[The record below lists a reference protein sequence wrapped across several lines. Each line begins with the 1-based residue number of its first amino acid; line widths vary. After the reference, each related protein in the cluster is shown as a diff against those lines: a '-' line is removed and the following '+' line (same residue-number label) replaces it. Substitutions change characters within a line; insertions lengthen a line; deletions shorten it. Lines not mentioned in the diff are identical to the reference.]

1 MAMSKRTEMA
11 RTFAVSSQKG
21 GVGKT
26 TTAANLAAVWSE
38 AGARVL
44 AVDFDPQFALTR
56 SLGWAPSDAPAT
68 AVDVI
73 AGHSE
78 LGAAAVNVRAGL
90 DLLCGHRDLAK
101 LELTLVA
108 QTKREEFL
116 ARALKDSLFDYDAII
131 IDCPP
136 NLGLL
141 TVNALFAARE
151 VLVPVSML
159 DAGAYQGAGEVR
171 ATIARLREQDVDV
184 RVSAVVR
191 TLGDRRRV
199 SYQVIDTALD
209 QLGLPVAETVIPLRA
224 EFNNALTEGRP
235 VVWHRPDSAGAYA
248 YRKLAQEIDNGVP
261 MLRAVA

>member
-1 MAMSKRTEMA
+1 MAMSKRTGMA

-38 AGARVL
+38 TGVRVL

-90 DLLCGHRDLAK
+90 DLLCGHRDLAR

-108 QTKREEFL
+108 QTKCEDSS
-116 ARALKDSLFDYDAII
+116 RAPEGQPLRLRRDHRRLPATLGCHRDAM
-131 IDCPP
+131 
-136 NLGLL
+136 
-141 TVNALFAARE
+141 FAARE

-159 DAGAYQGAGEVR
+159 DAARTRARGATSDDRPLAR
-171 ATIARLREQDVDV
+171 A
-184 RVSAVVR
+184 
-191 TLGDRRRV
+191 RRRR
-199 SYQVIDTALD
+199 SRHRGRADARRPPARQLPVIDTALTNS
-209 QLGLPVAETVIPLRA
+209 GFR
-224 EFNNALTEGRP
+224 
-235 VVWHRPDSAGAYA
+235 S
-248 YRKLAQEIDNGVP
+248 
-261 MLRAVA
+261 

>member
-1 MAMSKRTEMA
+1 MPNRTEIA

-38 AGARVL
+38 TGVRVL

-78 LGAAAVNVRAGL
+78 LGAVAVHVRAGL
-90 DLLCGHRDLAK
+90 DVLCAHRDLAK

-116 ARALKDSLFDYDAII
+116 ARALKDSVFDYDTII

-141 TVNALFAARE
+141 TVNALF
-151 VLVPVSML
+151 
-159 DAGAYQGAGEVR
+159 
-171 ATIARLREQDVDV
+171 
-184 RVSAVVR
+184 
-191 TLGDRRRV
+191 
-199 SYQVIDTALD
+199 
-209 QLGLPVAETVIPLRA
+209 
-224 EFNNALTEGRP
+224 
-235 VVWHRPDSAGAYA
+235 
-248 YRKLAQEIDNGVP
+248 
-261 MLRAVA
+261 

>member
-1 MAMSKRTEMA
+1 MA

-38 AGARVL
+38 AGVRVL

-78 LGAAAVNVRAGL
+78 LGAAAVRVRAGL

-116 ARALKDSLFDYDAII
+116 ARAQGQ
-131 IDCPP
+131 PP
-136 NLGLL
+136 RLRRDHRRLP
-141 TVNALFAARE
+141 AEPRAADRE
-151 VLVPVSML
+151 RAVRRTRGAGARL
-159 DAGAYQGAGEVR
+159 DAR
-171 ATIARLREQDVDV
+171 
-184 RVSAVVR
+184 
-191 TLGDRRRV
+191 RRRV
-199 SYQVIDTALD
+199 PGGGGGAGDD
-209 QLGLPVAETVIPLRA
+209 RPLA
-224 EFNNALTEGRP
+224 
-235 VVWHRPDSAGAYA
+235 
-248 YRKLAQEIDNGVP
+248 
-261 MLRAVA
+261 